1 MFKQKSK
8 YEYSGVSQQPYEK
21 LFPYADLYLLSIPAN
36 SLYLIDGLILFL
48 FLIK

>member
-8 YEYSGVSQQPYEK
+8 YEYSGVSQKPYEK